1 MRHMKA
7 STVVVKIGG
16 RTLSASGVLDRLV
29 SDVAGIV
36 GTEQAYRIIIVHGGG
51 AEVTALAERLGIVS
65 EFADGI
71 RMTGAEEMDA
81 VDMVLSGLVNKRVAR
96 RFQAAGVDA
105 VGISGSDGGTLIGE
119 PVLRPD
125 GRESRT
131 ARPSAGGPALLR
143 HLLDGGYLAVVA
155 STVMDEGGR
164 GLNLNADDAALE
176 IAKMLEADALLF
188 LSDVPGVLRAAGTE
202 HGRAAGTE
210 HGRAA
215 GTEHGRGG
223 SAGEA
228 GTEAGAEERAESGAT
243 VIHDLPAS
251 AVEAEIEAETIS
263 GGMIPKTRSSV
274 GALHAGVGTVIIG
287 PYTEDG
293 SLQAL
298 LAGRRGT
305 RIHL

>member
-1 MRHMKA
+1 MKA

-131 ARPSAGGPALLR
+131 ARPSAGGSALLR

-210 HGRAA
+210 
-215 GTEHGRGG
+215 
-223 SAGEA
+223 
-228 GTEAGAEERAESGAT
+228 AGAEERAESGAT

-293 SLQAL
+293 SLEAL